1 MSDIEKSVEV
11 VGAAWRQS
19 PYYDDAERWTIL
31 FWNDETPFRKFF
43 DQLDLDTVLELACG
57 HGRHSAKVA
66 PQCGRLILM
75 DIFQEN
81 IDFSRRRLRF
91 FNNVESH
98 VNNGYNF
105 QPIADGS
112 LSSIFCYDAMVHF
125 APEVVRSYLKDTA
138 RVLKPGGRALF
149 HHSNY
154 PTAPK
159 EHYGQNPHS
168 RNQMTEATFREFT
181 RDAGLETLGTQIISW
196 GQIPDLDCSSLVGKT
211 GAS

>member
-1 MSDIEKSVEV
+1 
-11 VGAAWRQS
+11 
-19 PYYDDAERWTIL
+19 
-31 FWNDETPFRKFF
+31 
-43 DQLDLDTVLELACG
+43 
-57 HGRHSAKVA
+57 
-66 PQCGRLILM
+66 M

-81 IDFSRRRLRF
+81 IDFSRHRLRF
-91 FNNVESH
+91 FNNVDSH
-98 VNNGYNF
+98 VNNGYDF

-159 EHYGQNPHS
+159 EHYGQNPHA
-168 RNQMTEATFREFT
+168 RNQMTKPPS
-181 RDAGLETLGTQIISW
+181 GTTPARP
-196 GQIPDLDCSSLVGKT
+196 G
-211 GAS
+211 